1 MQITSVMMH
10 SMLPVTCI
18 FKSKSVETSKGEAM
32 TREADGYWERAP
44 MNSLRKGLRAFEMDS
59 SSSRKTAIS
68 DTRIHETISCANI
81 K

>member
-1 MQITSVMMH
+1 MQITFVMMH

-18 FKSKSVETSKGEAM
+18 FKSKFVETSKGEAM
-32 TREADGYWERAP
+32 TREADGYWERAR

-59 SSSRKTAIS
+59 ASCKTAVS
-68 DTRIHETISCANI
+68 DTGIHETILCANI